1 MFCLKQ
7 YDIPLLNF
15 EIIEDPIEGQKCRIH
30 KINQEK
36 ENLLPLGMKRDDEG
50 LMEWLRESSLKIE
63 SLSTGSSPKMGCL
76 TMIRAEFCA
85 YAVDCRLM
93 TAIGSSKTIS
103 MEHLRNLIFM
113 RTLL

>member
-36 ENLLPLGMKRDDEG
+36 EKLLQ
-50 LMEWLRESSLKIE
+50 WNSFSL
-63 SLSTGSSPKMGCL
+63 L
-76 TMIRAEFCA
+76 
-85 YAVDCRLM
+85 
-93 TAIGSSKTIS
+93 
-103 MEHLRNLIFM
+103 
-113 RTLL
+113 